1 MSDRLTITFEGRMLG
16 ARPGQ
21 SLGAALA
28 AAGEHALR
36 HTSGGDCRGMFCGM
50 GVCQECLVT
59 VDGAP
64 NQRACMVKVADGMV
78 VHRQAAPGE
87 TPTARVGAAP
97 ILFADLATRSADVL
111 VIGGGA
117 GGLSAALA
125 ARSCGLDVLLL
136 DERQTAGGQ
145 YYKQPSEALKVGPLD
160 RQQRDGSVL
169 RQRCEAAG
177 VRIIDGAETF
187 AALDASSVMA
197 THAGRTAVYRA
208 RAMVIA
214 TGAYERAVPIPGW
227 TLPGVM
233 TTGALQTLWR
243 SHRALPG
250 RRILIAGNGPLNLQV
265 ACEVMAAGTD
275 VVAVAEAADMLGP
288 ARLGAALRMAMQD
301 PALTTTGIAL
311 MARAWRGG
319 AKLLFGQVARAISA
333 VEGGLQVELGNAK
346 GGHGERFV
354 VDAVALGYGFQPS
367 NELLRALGA
376 RHDFDPG
383 IRALRTVRTRECE
396 TTVPNLF
403 AVGDACGLGGAPAAL
418 EEGQIAGLAIAE
430 RLGASPPAGVS
441 ADAAHRRLQRHRRFQ
456 TALWHLYDAPSPGLS
471 LADDAT
477 LICRCEQISKGT
489 LIAAMA
495 DGEPSIGAVKRRT
508 RAGMGRCQGR
518 YCGPLIAAHLADA
531 TGRPLHEHALFAP
544 RAPVKPVTI
553 SDLVGGSSS

>member
-1 MSDRLTITFEGRMLG
+1 VSDRLTITFEGRMLG

-97 ILFADLATRSADVL
+97 ILFVDLETRSADVL

-145 YYKQPSEALKVGPLD
+145 YYKQPSEALKVEPLD

-456 TALWHLYDAPSPGLS
+456 AALWHLYDAPSPGLS

>member
-1 MSDRLTITFEGRMLG
+1 MSDRLTITFEGRKVG
-16 ARPGQ
+16 AHPGQ

-28 AAGEHALR
+28 ASGELALR
-36 HTSGGDCRGMFCGM
+36 QTAGGDCRGMFCGM
-50 GVCQECLVT
+50 GVCQDCLVT

-64 NQRACMVKVADGMV
+64 NQRACMVKAADGMV
-78 VHRQAAPGE
+78 VRRQAAPGE
-87 TPTARVGAAP
+87 TPPARMGAAP
-97 ILFADLATRSADVL
+97 ILFENLQTVTADVL

-136 DERQTAGGQ
+136 DERQTEGGQ
-145 YYKQPSEALKVGPLD
+145 YYKQPSAALKAEPLD
-160 RQQRDGSVL
+160 RQQRDGAAL
-169 RQRCEAAG
+169 RQRCEGAG

-187 AALDASSVMA
+187 AALDAGSVMA

-250 RRILIAGNGPLNLQV
+250 HRILIAGNGPLNLQV
-265 ACEVMAAGTD
+265 ACEVMAAGAD
-275 VVAVAEAADMLGP
+275 VVAVAEAAALFAP
-288 ARLGAALRMAMQD
+288 ARAGAALRMALHD
-301 PALTTTGIAL
+301 PSLTAAGLAL
-311 MARAWRGG
+311 MARARRGG
-319 AKLLFGQVARAISA
+319 ASLRFGQVARAISA
-333 VEGGLQVELGNAK
+333 VKGGLEVELGSAT

-354 VDAVALGYGFQPS
+354 VDVVALGYGFQPS

-376 RHDFDPG
+376 RHDHDPG

-403 AVGDACGLGGAPAAL
+403 AVGDACGLGGALAAL
-418 EEGQIAGLAIAE
+418 EEGEIAGLAIAE
-430 RLGASPPAGVS
+430 RLGARSPAGVS
-441 ADAAHRRLQRHRRFQ
+441 TNAAHRRLEGHRRFQ
-456 TALWHLYDAPSPGLS
+456 AALWRLYDAPSPGLS

-477 LICRCEQISKGT
+477 LICRCEEVSKAA
-489 LIAAMA
+489 LLAAMA

-518 YCGPLIAAHLADA
+518 YCGPLIAAHLAEE
-531 TGRPLHEHALFAP
+531 TGRPLDERALFAP

-553 SDLVGGSSS
+553 SDLVGGSPP